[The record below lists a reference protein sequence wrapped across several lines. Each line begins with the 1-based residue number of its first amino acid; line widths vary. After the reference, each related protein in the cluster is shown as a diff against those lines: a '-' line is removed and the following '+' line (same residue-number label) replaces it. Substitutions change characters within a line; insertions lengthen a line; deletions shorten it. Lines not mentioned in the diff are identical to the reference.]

1 MRIYSNTFKRE
12 YPNTVFLEK
21 HGIFYYAY
29 GENALVLSGIC
40 NYQFKDNRC
49 GFPIKSLEKVLSIL
63 SEFKVNVYVD
73 NMFFEF
79 GDKYSFY
86 LELYKSKI
94 NGDKLI
100 NNLINDIK
108 KVIESNR
115 ENYYKL
121 KEFVDSL

>member
-49 GFPIKSLEKVLSIL
+49 GFPIKSLEKVVSIL
-63 SEFKVNVYVD
+63 SEFKVNVYV
-73 NMFFEF
+73 ETR
-79 GDKYSFY
+79 KRSFQ
-86 LELYKSKI
+86 
-94 NGDKLI
+94 
-100 NNLINDIK
+100 
-108 KVIESNR
+108 V
-115 ENYYKL
+115 
-121 KEFVDSL
+121 

>member
-1 MRIYSNTFKRE
+1 MRIYSNTFKSE

-49 GFPIKSLEKVLSIL
+49 GFPINS
-63 SEFKVNVYVD
+63 
-73 NMFFEF
+73 
-79 GDKYSFY
+79 
-86 LELYKSKI
+86 
-94 NGDKLI
+94 
-100 NNLINDIK
+100 LINDVK

>member
-1 MRIYSNTFKRE
+1 M
-12 YPNTVFLEK
+12 FL
-21 HGIFYYAY
+21 
-29 GENALVLSGIC
+29 
-40 NYQFKDNRC
+40 D
-49 GFPIKSLEKVLSIL
+49 
-63 SEFKVNVYVD
+63 
-73 NMFFEF
+73 F

>member
-1 MRIYSNTFKRE
+1 M
-12 YPNTVFLEK
+12 VFVIINLK
-21 HGIFYYAY
+21 ITDVVFQ
-29 GENALVLSGIC
+29 L
-40 NYQFKDNRC
+40 
-49 GFPIKSLEKVLSIL
+49 KVSIL
-63 SEFKVNVYVD
+63 SQFKVNVYVD

-100 NNLINDIK
+100 NSLINDVK